1 MDYQPFI
8 QAATPIVLTFATT
21 VAGLAWNEFRK
32 SAKFQQLGWVQRTMA
47 DVIANAVAHTYA
59 TKVRQWKESA
69 PDGKLT
75 AGRGGGAIGGRAGGA
90 DPGTGGAARGRGE
103 RRGRCEGEGKA
114 GGAHRSDDEG
124 GVAWTADFVSQALF
138 SR

>member
-75 AGRGGGAIGGRAGGA
+75 APQKTAAEDVAMRLAEE
-90 DPGTGGAARGRGE
+90 AARSAGVPEAQIPAPAVLRGAVVNAVAAA
-103 RRGRCEGEGKA
+103 KA
-114 GGAHRSDDEG
+114 KAKPAVHTGPTTKGA
-124 GVAWTADFVSQALF
+124 
-138 SR
+138 